1 MLREPR
7 MGLRS
12 FARGLFK
19 GRDPFDQM
27 DDQAFVDLAYR
38 FLLGRAPDEHGKRH
52 FLSRLAKRAISR
64 DLFLHAL
71 IDSQEFARSRLHSEL
86 GTSIHESRSRFVK
99 GLPRARRVVDLGGSC
114 QASRRGAMVELGYPY
129 EFDLLTIVDLPD
141 RERHELYRSD
151 SGQETETVRTDRGPV
166 EYLYQSMTTLR
177 PIADQS
183 VDLVYSGQS
192 IEHVTRADAGIVCG
206 EVLRVLKPG
215 AVFALDTP
223 NARVTRLQQDAFIDP
238 DHKYEYTHREL
249 SQDLRAAGFEIL
261 EARGMNYAGPIASRA
276 EFSPSTVAGNCG
288 LYAEIEDCYILAYVC
303 RKPPSP

>member
-1 MLREPR
+1 
-7 MGLRS
+7 MGLRRL
-12 FARGLFK
+12 ARGLLK
-19 GRDPFDQM
+19 RGDPFERM
-27 DDQAFVDLAYR
+27 DDAAFVDLAYR

-52 FLSRLAKRAISR
+52 FLGRLSKRAISR
-64 DLFLHAL
+64 DLFLYAL

-99 GLPRARRVVDLGGSC
+99 ALPRAKRIVDLGGSC

-129 EFDLLTIVDLPD
+129 AFDLLTIVDLPD
-141 RERHELYRSD
+141 RERHALYRSEG
-151 SGQETETVRTDRGPV
+151 GQETETVRTERGPV

-177 PIADQS
+177 PIADEA

-192 IEHVTRADAGIVCG
+192 IEHVTRADARIVYE

-238 DHKYEYTHREL
+238 DHRHEYTSQEL
-249 SQDLRAAGFEIL
+249 AQDLRTAGFEIL
-261 EARGMNYAGPIASRA
+261 EAWGMNYAGPIASRA
-276 EFSPSTVAGNCG
+276 EFSASAVAGNCG
-288 LYAEIEDCYILAYVC
+288 LFAEIEDCYILAYVC
-303 RKPPSP
+303 RKPPSR